1 MKNKKHESGRSMV
14 EMVGV
19 LAVMG
24 LITAAAFVLIR
35 SGMASQR
42 RNRAIDDVSTIV
54 AGMQNVNVSMLK
66 EDIQGGVDVVA
77 DFEWPVNS
85 PLGGSYSVWWDG
97 SDTSHYYIGILDVEK
112 CSALE
117 KLEWPDAQSAKC
129 TDDGLVLTYSKTS
142 SGTVDKCAGCVPGA
156 KECKLNATCVANDCC
171 N

>member
-1 MKNKKHESGRSMV
+1 MKKQNKKHESGRSMV

-54 AGMQNVNVSMLK
+54 AGMQNVNVSMLAKNMK
-66 EDIQGGVDVVA
+66 EGVEVVA

-97 SDTSHYYIGILDVEK
+97 SDTSHYYIGIQGVEK
-112 CSALE
+112 CLALE
-117 KLEWPDAQSAKC
+117 KIEWPDAQKAQC
-129 TDDGLVLTYSKTS
+129 TDYGLELTYSKTS
-142 SGTVDKCAGCVPGA
+142 SGSGSSNKCFGCPQGE
-156 KECKLNATCVANDCC
+156 K
-171 N
+171 